1 MPVDRSSLPRPGPES
16 HFAFPEMRRQRLNN
30 GVDVWTAEHRDVPLI
45 SALVLIRAG
54 AAFDPGDR
62 PGLAATTGD
71 LLDEG
76 CGDLDALA
84 LHEALGRLGAQLD
97 TEVGADATLVGIT
110 TLSRS
115 AAPSLELLA
124 EMVMKPRFAEQ
135 DFDRVR
141 DLRLNRLLQ
150 LREMPPAV
158 AERIFAKVLYDEHPY
173 GHLPIGTE
181 ISLRAMQRDEAVAF
195 HRKMYDPSRV
205 TVITVG
211 DAHHDRL
218 AELAEDAFGGWQAAD
233 DGRSYP
239 DPAALPVPVRDPAVG
254 DRLFVVPRTDAP
266 QSELRIG
273 HVAAARST
281 PDYHALVALNLVLGG
296 QFVSRINTNLR
307 ERKGYTYGAR
317 TSFEFRRGAGPFVL
331 HASVQS
337 ESTADAVRESLG
349 ELRAIRRDRPVTPD
363 ELELGRATLTRGYPR
378 NFETA
383 EQIGRAI
390 AQLALY
396 DLPDDYFTEFVP
408 KVLSLTPD
416 DLTRAAVAHIHPD
429 RVLSVIVGDPDKI
442 GDSLGEVG
450 LGRPVEIQGL

>member
-1 MPVDRSSLPRPGPES
+1 MGVDRSTLPRAGPEP
-16 HFAFPEMRRQRLNN
+16 HFAFPEIRRHRSSN

-84 LHEALGRLGAQLD
+84 LHESLGRLGAQLD

-124 EMVMKPRFAEQ
+124 EMVMKPRFAEH

-158 AERIFAKVLYDEHPY
+158 AERVFAKVLYDDHPY

-181 ISLRAMQRDEAVAF
+181 QSLRLMQPGETVAF
-195 HRKMYDPSRV
+195 HRQMYHPSRA
-205 TVITVG
+205 TVIAVG
-211 DAHHDRL
+211 DATHDRL
-218 AELAEDAFGGWQAAD
+218 AELVEDAFGGWEPTD

-239 DPAALPVPVRDPAVG
+239 DPAALPVPVRDAAIA
-254 DRLFVVPRTDAP
+254 DRLFLVPRAGAP

-296 QFVSRINTNLR
+296 QFVSRINSNLR

-317 TSFEFRRGAGPFVL
+317 TSFEFRRGPGPFVL

-337 ESTADAVRESLG
+337 EATVDAVRESLG
-349 ELRAIRRDRPVTPD
+349 ELRAIRHDRPVTPE

-396 DLPDDYFTEFVP
+396 DLPDNYFTEFVP
-408 KVLSLTPD
+408 KVLSLTPQ
-416 DLTRAAVAHIHPD
+416 DLTRVAMQHIHLD
-429 RVLSVIVGDPDKI
+429 RLLAVIVGDPEKI
-442 GDSLGEVG
+442 GDSLGDVG
-450 LGRPVEIQGL
+450 LGGPAEIQSV

>member
-1 MPVDRSSLPRPGPES
+1 MPVDRSVLPRLGPEPR
-16 HFAFPEMRRQRLNN
+16 FTFPEIRRQRLSN
-30 GVDVWTAEHRDVPLI
+30 GLDTWTAEHRDVPLV

-54 AAFDPGDR
+54 AAFDPADR

-84 LHEALGRLGAQLD
+84 LHEAIGRLGAQLD
-97 TEVGADATLVGIT
+97 TEVGADATLVGMT

-115 AAPSLELLA
+115 AAPAFELLA
-124 EMVMKPRFAEQ
+124 EMVMTPRFAEE
-135 DFDRVR
+135 DFERVR

-158 AERIFAKVLYDEHPY
+158 AERVFARLLYDDHPY

-181 ISLRAMQRDEAVAF
+181 PSLRSMQRGEAVAF
-195 HRKMYDPSRV
+195 HRRMYDPARV
-205 TVITVG
+205 TVIAVG
-211 DAHHDRL
+211 DATHDRL
-218 AELAEDAFGGWQAAD
+218 AELVEDAFGDWQPHEP
-233 DGRSYP
+233 GRSFP
-239 DPAALPVPVRDPAVG
+239 DPAALPVPVRDPGMA
-254 DRLFVVPRTDAP
+254 DRLFVLPRAGAP

-273 HVAAARST
+273 HVAASRTS

-317 TSFEFRRGAGPFVL
+317 TSFEFRRGPGPFVL

-337 ESTADAVRESLG
+337 EATADAVRESLG
-349 ELRAIRRDRPVTPD
+349 ELRAIRHDRPVTSD

-408 KVLSLTPD
+408 KVLLLTPD
-416 DLTRAAVAHIHPD
+416 DLTRAAMTHISID
-429 RVLSVIVGDPDKI
+429 RLLTVIVGDPGKI
-442 GDSLGEVG
+442 GNTLGELG
-450 LGRPVEIQGL
+450 LGSPVELQGP

>member
-1 MPVDRSSLPRPGPES
+1 MPVDRSSLPRPGPEPS
-16 HFAFPEMRRQRLNN
+16 FAFPEIRHQRLPN
-30 GVDVWTAEHRDVPLI
+30 GLDLWTAEHRDVPLV

-54 AAFDPGDR
+54 AAFDPHDR

-124 EMVMKPRFAEQ
+124 EMVMKPRFAEH
-135 DFDRVR
+135 DFERVR
-141 DLRLNRLLQ
+141 DLRLNRLRQ

-158 AERIFAKVLYDEHPY
+158 AERVFAKVLYDDHPY

-181 ISLRAMQRDEAVAF
+181 ISLRAMQRGEAVAF
-195 HRKMYDPSRV
+195 HGQMYDPSRV
-205 TVITVG
+205 TVIGVG
-211 DAHHDRL
+211 DATHDRL
-218 AELAEDAFGGWQAAD
+218 AELIEDAFGGWQPSD
-233 DGRSYP
+233 NGRSYP
-239 DPAALPVPVRDPAVG
+239 DPAALPVLARDPAVA
-254 DRLFVVPRTDAP
+254 DRLFVVPRAGAP

-317 TSFEFRRGAGPFVL
+317 TSFEFRRGPGPFVL

-337 ESTADAVRESLG
+337 EATADAVRESLG
-349 ELRAIRRDRPVTPD
+349 ELRAIRHDRAVTPG

-383 EQIGRAI
+383 EQVGRAI

-396 DLPDDYFTEFVP
+396 NLPDNYFTEFVP

-416 DLTRAAVAHIHPD
+416 DLTRAAVTHIHPD
-429 RVLSVIVGDPDKI
+429 RLLSVIVGDPDKI
-442 GDSLGEVG
+442 GDSLGQVG